1 MDLSTLP
8 TLTVLS
14 DNVTIVEHEGVK
26 LVRVIHDKANAAISL
41 FGGHVV
47 SFQPQ
52 GQQDLIWMSQQAKFD
67 GKTALRGGIPV
78 CWPWFGRIAA
88 PAHGFARSS
97 EWQLVEHRE
106 SDAGVIVSLG
116 LKPNEETLAVWPHQF
131 DARLNVEIGDQLK
144 VTLDVKNTD
153 SQPWTFSGALHTYL
167 NVGDIHNTTTTGMG
181 AEYIDSLQ
189 GGKICQGG
197 SELVLTD
204 TIDRV
209 YTQPEAQIFVA
220 DKNLDRTL
228 TVENHGH
235 NSAVLWNP
243 WAEGATAMGDMQ
255 DDGYLTMM
263 CVESTLHAPSLEAGK
278 TLQPGES
285 HQLITVI
292 SSNQASSEF
301 NQTKNAAHKAAFFI
315 APNLTRTV
323 Q

>member
-189 GGKICQGG
+189 GGKICKGG

-220 DKNLDRTL
+220 DKNLERTL

-292 SSNQASSEF
+292 TSN
-301 NQTKNAAHKAAFFI
+301 
-315 APNLTRTV
+315 
-323 Q
+323 

>member
-8 TLTVLS
+8 ALAVLS
-14 DNVTIVEHEGVK
+14 DNVTIVEHQGVK

-41 FGGHVV
+41 FGAHVV

-52 GQQDLIWMSQQAKFD
+52 GQEDLIWISQQANFD

-106 SDAGVIVSLG
+106 SEAGVIVSLG
-116 LKPNEETLAVWPHQF
+116 LKPSEETLAVWPHQF
-131 DARLNVEIGDQLK
+131 DARLNVEIGDELK
-144 VTLDVKNTD
+144 VTLDVKNID
-153 SQPWTFSGALHTYL
+153 EQPWTFSGALHTYL
-167 NVGDIHNTTTTGMG
+167 NVADIHNTTTTGMG

-189 GGKICQGG
+189 DGKICQGG
-197 SELVLTD
+197 TELVLTD

-209 YTQPEAQIFVA
+209 YTQPEAQILVT
-220 DKNLDRTL
+220 DKKLERAL
-228 TVENHGH
+228 SVENQGH

-243 WAEGATAMGDMQ
+243 WAEGAAGMGDMQ
-255 DDGYLTMM
+255 DDGYLTML

-278 TLQPGES
+278 ILQPGES
-285 HQLITVI
+285 HQLITMI
-292 SSNQASSEF
+292 S
-301 NQTKNAAHKAAFFI
+301 
-315 APNLTRTV
+315 V